1 MPWGQVSQL
10 IKPRNL
16 SPWFSP
22 EVTNFIKCVDDMLSK
37 QEVLYELSTALF
49 TNAKGAF
56 LKLHLLMVR
65 FSLNDSKA
73 SVNLL
78 D

>member
-22 EVTNFIKCVDDMLSK
+22 EVTNFMKCVDDMLSK
-37 QEVLYELSTALF
+37 QEILYELSSALF

-56 LKLHLLMVR
+56 LKPHLLMIQLSVTNVR
-65 FSLNDSKA
+65 AVCF
-73 SVNLL
+73 
-78 D
+78 